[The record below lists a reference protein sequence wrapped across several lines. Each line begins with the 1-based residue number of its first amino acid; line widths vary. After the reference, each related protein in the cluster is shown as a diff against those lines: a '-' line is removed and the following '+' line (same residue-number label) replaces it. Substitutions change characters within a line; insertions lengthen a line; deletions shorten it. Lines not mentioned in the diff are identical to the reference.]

1 MSLRGSRRPRG
12 RRRCP
17 SSTASAT
24 AAMPLRTR
32 SSALC
37 PPPTSGAAEHRRG
50 ISRQGFVQNR
60 LPVLHRHLRDAPR
73 CCRSHG
79 GQGHSRAGNRRVLL
93 CAHAGHLDAC
103 FRSLD
108 AREDREIYR
117 HDGSGYR
124 PRNTRR
130 ERAPHEP
137 AHVSAHSGVHHRA
150 DIPADV
156 QQQRTAHCESPR
168 RGRLRRLRAVLEEV
182 PRAGHRDAGRQA
194 RLGQGQ
200 ARDVSRLSASMSE
213 ICIPSVD
220 KGKHGFGGQKCAHTS
235 SKSLTIQQVFSAA
248 FSSSGHI
255 SAPSKLLRT

>member
-37 PPPTSGAAEHRRG
+37 PPPTSGGCRASSGNFSA
-50 ISRQGFVQNR
+50 R
-60 LPVLHRHLRDAPR
+60 L
-73 CCRSHG
+73 RSKPATCSSSPPTGRSPALPESWRPGPSAG
-79 GQGHSRAGNRRVLL
+79 GKPTRTTL
-93 CAHAGHLDAC
+93 CACRTPGRL
-103 FRSLD
+103 FSTSR
-108 AREDREIYR
+108 
-117 HDGSGYR
+117 R
-124 PRNTRR
+124 PRR
-130 ERAPHEP
+130 P
-137 AHVSAHSGVHHRA
+137 
-150 DIPADV
+150 
-156 QQQRTAHCESPR
+156 
-168 RGRLRRLRAVLEEV
+168 
-182 PRAGHRDAGRQA
+182 RDAGRQA

-200 ARDVSRLSASMSE
+200 VRDVSRLSASMSE
-213 ICIPSVD
+213 IGIPSVD

>member
-37 PPPTSGAAEHRRG
+37 PPPTSGGCRASSGNFSAKLRSKPATCSSSPPTGR
-50 ISRQGFVQNR
+50 SPA
-60 LPVLHRHLRDAPR
+60 LPESWRPGPFA
-73 CCRSHG
+73 G
-79 GQGHSRAGNRRVLL
+79 GKSTRTTL
-93 CAHAGHLDAC
+93 CACRTPGRL
-103 FRSLD
+103 FSTSRRPRS
-108 AREDREIYR
+108 REIYR

-124 PRNTRR
+124 PCDTRR

-156 QQQRTAHCESPR
+156 QQQRTAHRESPR
-168 RGRLRRLRAVLEEV
+168 RGRLRRLRAVRKEV

-200 ARDVSRLSASMSE
+200 VRDVSRLSASMSE

-235 SKSLTIQQVFSAA
+235 SKSLTIRQVFSAA